1 MNMFSSN
8 GAFKTTGLLH
18 AKIHPIVM
26 LFILIVKY
34 CACLY
39 VVYLL
44 MMTTPCHGMDPPALQ
59 HLGGTSRCCY
69 STASTVNGQLLQ
81 SSWQMGLKALI
92 SLVLKA
98 QHPDLLWVVIYSI
111 LPMTVVQLVLES
123 THLVHISPIWLQGY
137 YERPC

>member
-59 HLGGTSRCCY
+59 HLGGTSRCCH

-98 QHPDLLWVVIYSI
+98 QHPDLLRVVIYSI
-111 LPMTVVQLVLES
+111 LPMTGPASSGVYTSGPYLSNLA
-123 THLVHISPIWLQGY
+123 TRIL
-137 YERPC
+137 